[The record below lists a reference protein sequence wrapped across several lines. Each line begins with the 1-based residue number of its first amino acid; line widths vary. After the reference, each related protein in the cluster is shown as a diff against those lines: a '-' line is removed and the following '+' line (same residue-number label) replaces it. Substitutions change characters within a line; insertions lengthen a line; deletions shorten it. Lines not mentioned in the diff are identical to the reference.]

1 MSDIPTDTTDP
12 RAWHAYVAGA
22 HTFTEAAE
30 RIDAAVRHGV
40 DSRRCV
46 APTGRRDLTAPYPTI
61 KTAIAALDGAKAT

>member
-30 RIDAAVRHGV
+30 RIDAAVRHGDV
-40 DSRRCV
+40 S
-46 APTGRRDLTAPYPTI
+46 PSGRSYTKPLGT
-61 KTAIAALDGAKAT
+61 